1 MFVNFIGQLS
11 SRWLL
16 HFTSVFFI
24 VFTFQDSKS
33 KTTSTYF
40 VQKEESKVIQ
50 TTPSKNEKKRA
61 CLQSNKSNTEVQNFT
76 KIMQQNGALPSN
88 KKANEARFLSP
99 TLAHGY
105 PSQSVNNNEVNY
117 LKPPAPACWNGR
129 KKNLFVNGYKCDDGL
144 ANTGNNDETVV
155 EDDDLIPPTP
165 SPTGQ
170 HGVMNCQAQLR
181 SSSSN
186 KRTVAKIYNQFSAT
200 NYYDSEHR
208 ETEEVEMDCTALQ
221 ISDPAMADTD
231 KESFVSD
238 LVSPSC
244 NSLET
249 QSTSRKKYKLS
260 RKRRVLSSPLKSK
273 HMFKSAAGSPKN
285 TKHAVKG
292 TQMADQ
298 KGTTP
303 VIAPSKCVV
312 LRSRMKR
319 SAVKG
324 SSPSKK
330 RLQTEM
336 SLPTKV
342 LLVLNTYFIF
352 FLSY

>member
-1 MFVNFIGQLS
+1 
-11 SRWLL
+11 
-16 HFTSVFFI
+16 
-24 VFTFQDSKS
+24 
-33 KTTSTYF
+33 
-40 VQKEESKVIQ
+40 
-50 TTPSKNEKKRA
+50 
-61 CLQSNKSNTEVQNFT
+61 
-76 KIMQQNGALPSN
+76 MQQNGALPSN

-99 TLAHGY
+99 TLPHGY

-117 LKPPAPACWNGR
+117 LKPPAPACCNGR
-129 KKNLFVNGYKCDDGL
+129 KENLFVNGYKCDDGL
-144 ANTGNNDETVV
+144 ASTGNNDETVV

-165 SPTGQ
+165 SPTGL
-170 HGVMNCQAQLR
+170 HSVVNCQAQLR

-186 KRTVAKIYNQFSAT
+186 KRTVAKIYNQLSAT
-200 NYYDSEHR
+200 NYYNSEHR

-244 NSLET
+244 NSLAT
-249 QSTSRKKYKLS
+249 QSTTCSTSRKKYKLS

-273 HMFKSAAGSPKN
+273 HMFISAAGSPKN
-285 TKHAVKG
+285 TMHAVKG

-336 SLPTKV
+336 SLPNKV
-342 LLVLNTYFIF
+342 LPVLNTVYMLHF
-352 FLSY
+352 FFYSGIENVMWSPCIKLVQCGKNRKFNRKFLLTNITNITSIQPVSFSY

>member
-1 MFVNFIGQLS
+1 MVITLYFS
-11 SRWLL
+11 
-16 HFTSVFFI
+16 FFI

-33 KTTSTYF
+33 RTTSTYF

-61 CLQSNKSNTEVQNFT
+61 CLQSNKSITEVQNFT
-76 KIMQQNGALPSN
+76 KIIQQNGALPSN
-88 KKANEARFLSP
+88 KEANEARILSP
-99 TLAHGY
+99 TLASGY
-105 PSQSVNNNEVNY
+105 PSPSVNNNEVND

-129 KKNLFVNGYKCDDGL
+129 KKNLFLNGYKCDNGL
-144 ANTGNNDETVV
+144 ANASNNYETVI

-170 HGVMNCQAQLR
+170 HSVINCHVQLR
-181 SSSSN
+181 SSSAN
-186 KRTVAKIYNQFSAT
+186 KTKVVKIYNQLSAT
-200 NYYDSEHR
+200 NYYNSEQR
-208 ETEEVEMDCTALQ
+208 ETEDIEMDCTALQ

-231 KESFVSD
+231 NVSFVSD
-238 LVSPSC
+238 VVSPSC

-249 QSTSRKKYKLS
+249 QSTTCSTSRKKYKLS

-273 HMFKSAAGSPKN
+273 HMFISAAGSPKN

-292 TQMADQ
+292 TQVADQ

-324 SSPSKK
+324 SSPSQK

-342 LLVLNTYFIF
+342 LLVLNTYSIF

>member
-1 MFVNFIGQLS
+1 
-11 SRWLL
+11 
-16 HFTSVFFI
+16 
-24 VFTFQDSKS
+24 
-33 KTTSTYF
+33 
-40 VQKEESKVIQ
+40 
-50 TTPSKNEKKRA
+50 
-61 CLQSNKSNTEVQNFT
+61 
-76 KIMQQNGALPSN
+76 MQPNGALPSN
-88 KKANEARFLSP
+88 TKADEARILSP

-105 PSQSVNNNEVNY
+105 PSPSVNNNEVND

-129 KKNLFVNGYKCDDGL
+129 KKNLFVNGYKCEDGL
-144 ANTGNNDETVV
+144 ANTGNNDETVI

-165 SPTGQ
+165 SPSGQ
-170 HGVMNCQAQLR
+170 HSVMNCHAQLH
-181 SSSSN
+181 SSSAN
-186 KRTVAKIYNQFSAT
+186 KTTVAKIYNQLPAT
-200 NYYDSEHR
+200 NYYNSEQR
-208 ETEEVEMDCTALQ
+208 ETEEIEMDCTALK

-249 QSTSRKKYKLS
+249 QSMTCSPSRKKYKLS

-273 HMFKSAAGSPKN
+273 HMFMSGAGSPKN

-292 TQMADQ
+292 TQVADQ

-303 VIAPSKCVV
+303 VIAPSKCFV

-324 SSPSKK
+324 SSPSQK

-342 LLVLNTYFIF
+342 LLVLNTYVTF
-352 FLSY
+352 FSQLLKMSCGVLASSVFSVGKIGNFN